1 MTMKENQYGFSNYL
15 QSLMQKTKAANKAI
29 LQVCLFAA
37 FVMYSG
43 GTKGFTVCISDYSW
57 KIQPHLENW

>member
-1 MTMKENQYGFSNYL
+1 MTMQENQYGFSNYCRAKCK
-15 QSLMQKTKAANKAI
+15 KTKAANKAI
-29 LQVCLFAA
+29 SSRLVAA
-37 FVMYSG
+37 FVLYSE